1 MHWNMS
7 CLGGNAE
14 WFCHVLLLD
23 ESEHPVEIQKKT
35 KGEEVLEKVFI
46 HLNVLEKDYFGLRYI
61 DRDSQSRWLDP
72 LKPVVKQL
80 TAGPPYLLYFC
91 VKFYAADPCRLHEEL
106 TRYLFFLQVKKDIY
120 QGRLPCSTNILAE
133 VSAYSLQSEL
143 GEYDPIEHT
152 IGYVSEFRFLPN
164 QTEELESKIYHRHR
178 KLGNMVPS
186 VAEFMYLDKIKWLE
200 MYGVDLHPVK
210 GEDFVE
216 YFIALKPSGV
226 AVYKNKTR
234 VGSYLWSKIE
244 KVDFKGKKFYLTV
257 KGKEERE
264 YTFKFYLPTKT
275 ACKHL
280 WKCCVEHH
288 AFFRLD
294 KANTSHRR
302 NSGLFRISS
311 SYRYSG
317 RTQKEAL
324 EDGKKIQRP
333 DLQVKRKPSKR
344 YERRISQ
351 SGEKIQT
358 NVSVATPTSA
368 SQVQIRRFSQTDNQ
382 AEVITVPVTGSNGTG
397 VKTEGDPSSLNGN
410 TTAVDGHQG
419 PALPWEQS
427 AQMQGGL
434 YTPAPDSPRSLKS
447 SGSGRVKRSPKF
459 PRPHRRSA
467 GQSSGSET
475 DTPRRRSRRAY
486 SSDDDTGRR
495 RRRRC
500 RHHHHRGHHSA
511 ESGSDRDSSYSREE
525 RRRHRL
531 SQENIDFSKMSDSA
545 PYHMGD
551 SGRRDRGSGSEAER
565 SHHHHRH
572 RHRTS
577 EGDARSD
584 GSASRHRHS
593 KVTSDDADSEMVPAL
608 DVIRSRVAVA
618 RVKEGSGGK
627 HRHHRQ
633 HRHSHQGYQSS
644 ESGYSAMSAPPAPK
658 GSQVLLELGPDSASP
673 PKHGPGGPQTGPGSA
688 TGANSHH
695 SSPRRPS
702 FGQEQQGMFSS
713 RKAPLPRDGN
723 PDGQYVKVEYPNGV
737 IIHDT
742 RNQGR
747 IPNHVMYQA
756 ALQLNGTSRNHH
768 NSPVKYS
775 ATDYIE
781 VVSGP
786 SKRGDPPSY
795 YYPSPSHMM
804 PSSKSTVL

>member
-1 MHWNMS
+1 MS
-7 CLGGNAE
+7 CFGSNTV

-23 ESEHPVEIQKKT
+23 ESEHPVEIRKKT
-35 KGEEVLEKVFI
+35 KGEEVLEKVFQ

-61 DRDSQSRWLDP
+61 DRNSQSRWLDP

-106 TRYLFFLQVKKDIY
+106 TRYLFFMQVKKDIY

-133 VSAYSLQSEL
+133 VSAYSIQSEL
-143 GEYDPIEHT
+143 GEYDPQEHT
-152 IGYVSEFRFLPN
+152 MGYISEFRFIPN
-164 QTEELESKIYHRHR
+164 QSEELETKIYHRHR

-186 VAEFMYLDKIKWLE
+186 VAEFMYLDKVKWLE

-244 KVDFKGKKFYLTV
+244 KVDFKEKKFYLTV
-257 KGKEERE
+257 KGKEDRE
-264 YTFKFYLPTKT
+264 YTFKFYLATKS

-280 WKCCVEHH
+280 WKCCLEHH

-294 KANTSHRR
+294 KASATPRR
-302 NSGLFRISS
+302 NSGLFHMGS

-317 RTQKEAL
+317 RTQREAL
-324 EDGKKIQRP
+324 EDGKKIRRP
-333 DLQVKRKPSKR
+333 DPEVKRKPSKR
-344 YERRISQ
+344 YERRNTQ
-351 SGEKIQT
+351 SGERAQSNIT
-358 NVSVATPTSA
+358 VASATST
-368 SQVQIRRFSQTDNQ
+368 SQVQIRRFSQTDNA
-382 AEVITVPVTGSNGTG
+382 AEVITVPVTGPNGTG
-397 VKTEGDPSSLNGN
+397 IKTEGDPSSKDGDA
-410 TTAVDGHQG
+410 TAVDGNQG

-447 SGSGRVKRSPKF
+447 SGSGRAKRSPKF

-525 RRRHRL
+525 RRRHR
-531 SQENIDFSKMSDSA
+531 SSNDHVDISKMSDAA
-545 PYHMGD
+545 PYHWND
-551 SGRRDRGSGSEAER
+551 NRRDRGSGSEDR
-565 SHHHHRH
+565 SHRHHRH

-584 GSASRHRHS
+584 GSTSRHHS
-593 KVTSDDADSEMVPAL
+593 KVISDDADSEMVPAL

-618 RVKEGSGGK
+618 RVKEGSSGK
-627 HRHHRQ
+627 PRHHRHHR
-633 HRHSHQGYQSS
+633 HSYVGYQSS
-644 ESGYSAMSAPPAPK
+644 ESGYSAVSAPPAPK
-658 GSQVLLELGPDSASP
+658 GSQVLLELGPEKASP
-673 PKHGPGGPQTGPGSA
+673 AKHGPGSAQAGHIMSTNNRHSLARGPTPG
-688 TGANSHH
+688 H
-695 SSPRRPS
+695 
-702 FGQEQQGMFSS
+702 EQQGLFSS
-713 RKAPLPRDGN
+713 RMASLPREGS
-723 PDGQYVKVEYPNGV
+723 PEKTSQYVKVEYPNGV

-756 ALQLNGTSRNHH
+756 ALQLNGTSRNQYS
-768 NSPVKYS
+768 SPGKS
-775 ATDYIE
+775 PTTDYIE

-786 SKRGDPPSY
+786 SKRGEPPPY
-795 YYPSPSHMM
+795 YYPSSPQVIAG
-804 PSSKSTVL
+804 SKSTVL

>member
-1 MHWNMS
+1 M
-7 CLGGNAE
+7 

-23 ESEHPVEIQKKT
+23 ETEHPVEIRKKT
-35 KGEEVLEKVFI
+35 NGGEVLEKVFQ
-46 HLNVLEKDYFGLRYI
+46 HLNVLEKDFFGLRYI

-72 LKPVVKQL
+72 VKPVVKQL

-120 QGRLPCSTNILAE
+120 QGRLPCATNILAE
-133 VSAYSLQSEL
+133 VSAYSIQSEL
-143 GEYDPIEHT
+143 GEYDPKEHT
-152 IGYVSEFRFLPN
+152 PGYVSEFRFIPN
-164 QTEELESKIYHRHR
+164 QGEELESKIYRMHK
-178 KLGNMVPS
+178 KLGPMVPS
-186 VAEFMYLDKIKWLE
+186 VAEFMYLDKVKWLE

-216 YFIALKPSGV
+216 YFVALKPSGV

-257 KGKEERE
+257 KGKEDRE
-264 YTFKFYLPTKT
+264 YTFKFYLPTKS

-280 WKCCVEHH
+280 WKCCLEHH
-288 AFFRLD
+288 IFFRLD
-294 KANTSHRR
+294 KSSTRPRR
-302 NSGLFRISS
+302 NSGLFRTSS
-311 SYRYSG
+311 SYRHRYSG

-333 DLQVKRKPSKR
+333 DPEVKRKPSKR
-344 YERRISQ
+344 YERRLNSQ
-351 SGEKIQT
+351 SGEKAISNMTVGTAT
-358 NVSVATPTSA
+358 NA

-382 AEVITVPVTGSNGTG
+382 AEVITVPVAGPNGT
-397 VKTEGDPSSLNGN
+397 VTKTEGDPSSKNGN
-410 TTAVDGHQG
+410 ITADNGNQG

-434 YTPAPDSPRSLKS
+434 YTPAPDSPRSMKS

-467 GQSSGSET
+467 GPSSGSET
-475 DTPRRRSRRAY
+475 DTPKRRNRRAY

-525 RRRHRL
+525 RRRHR
-531 SQENIDFSKMSDSA
+531 SSRDMEDFSKMSDAA
-545 PYHMGD
+545 PYHWNENT
-551 SGRRDRGSGSEAER
+551 SRRDRGSGSEG
-565 SHHHHRH
+565 SHHHHHHHHRH
-572 RHRTS
+572 RHR

-584 GSASRHRHS
+584 GSTSRYRHS
-593 KVTSDDADSEMVPAL
+593 KTISDDPDSGMVPAL
-608 DVIRSRVAVA
+608 DVIHSRVAVA
-618 RVKEGSGGK
+618 RVKDGSSGR
-627 HRHHRQ
+627 HRHHRH
-633 HRHSHQGYQSS
+633 HRHSYLGYQSS
-644 ESGYSAMSAPPAPK
+644 ESGYSAVSAPPAAK
-658 GSQVLLELGPDSASP
+658 GSQVLLELGPESAPSS
-673 PKHGPGGPQTGPGSA
+673 KHGPGSTQTGPVMTTNNLHSLPRG
-688 TGANSHH
+688 
-695 SSPRRPS
+695 SSP
-702 FGQEQQGMFSS
+702 GHEQQGLFSNRGAS
-713 RKAPLPRDGN
+713 LPREGS
-723 PDGQYVKVEYPNGV
+723 PDKTAQYLKLEYPNGV

-756 ALQLNGTSRNHH
+756 ALQLNGTTRNYY
-768 NSPVKYS
+768 NSPGKH
-775 ATDYIE
+775 AGNDYIE

-786 SKRGDPPSY
+786 YNRDPPPY
-795 YYPSPSHMM
+795 YYSTTASAVN